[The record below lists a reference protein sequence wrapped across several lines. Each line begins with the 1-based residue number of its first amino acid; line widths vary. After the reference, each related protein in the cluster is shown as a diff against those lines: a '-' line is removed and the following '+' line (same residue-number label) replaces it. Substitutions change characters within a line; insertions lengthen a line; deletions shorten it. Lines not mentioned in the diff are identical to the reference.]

1 MKVKASQLKPD
12 ALVWVAGMLMT
23 FSGFVGDNPVFY
35 HLADPHICF
44 HNRNWNGDT
53 LIELA

>member
-1 MKVKASQLKPD
+1 MVKASQLKPD